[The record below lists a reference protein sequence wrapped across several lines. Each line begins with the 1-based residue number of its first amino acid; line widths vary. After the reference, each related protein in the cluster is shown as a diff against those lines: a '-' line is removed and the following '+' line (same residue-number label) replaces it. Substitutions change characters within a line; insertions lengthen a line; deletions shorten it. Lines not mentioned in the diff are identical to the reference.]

1 MIMGKRDIIP
11 SFPSLIQPV
20 ACIFSATVHD
30 TSSVFQSELH
40 LSYIPGICRHPP
52 WYHLSEYKRL
62 ATDSLFTTFNLELS
76 KFSIPFSIKKARAGR
91 RKIWKTLASLD
102 SSITYYRQMK
112 ATSGGEEWAEGHPTL
127 PTAMHHHLSQNPVP
141 GTWQR
146 RGKGNHQ
153 VLRVP
158 ILCNYMSDSN
168 FFLTFLMD
176 NGKILYEGTPLK

>member
-1 MIMGKRDIIP
+1 MTQALC
-11 SFPSLIQPV
+11 FNQNLICLILQ
-20 ACIFSATVHD
+20 
-30 TSSVFQSELH
+30 VFVDSH
-40 LSYIPGICRHPP
+40 LGITC
-52 WYHLSEYKRL
+52 LNANQF
-62 ATDSLFTTFNLELS
+62 ATDSLFITFNLELS

-102 SSITYYRQMK
+102 SSITHYRQMK
-112 ATSGGEEWAEGHPTL
+112 ATSGGENGPWAIQL
-127 PTAMHHHLSQNPVP
+127 FLTAMHRHLSQNPVP

-146 RGKGNHQ
+146 RRKGNYQ

-176 NGKILYEGTPLK
+176 NGKILYEGIPLK